1 MNTCLHFLLKGI
13 YMSARGNLVV
23 NDRAG
28 TPVAHTFS
36 PDGDDVNGV
45 HIYSEKTTVP
55 AGNPRYT
62 IGLRQTNGRY
72 RPSIKLQI
80 PVVQTQTISGVDSP
94 VVVRTAFAEVNFTF
108 DALSSE
114 QERADCVGQLA
125 NSLAAAQT
133 QINDLVVK
141 LSDIY

>member
-1 MNTCLHFLLKGI
+1 
-13 YMSARGNLVV
+13 MSARANLVV

-28 TPVAHTFS
+28 TPAAHTFS
-36 PDGDDVNGV
+36 PDGDDSNGV
-45 HIYSEKTTVP
+45 HIYSEKISVP

-62 IGLRQTNGRY
+62 IGLRNSSGKW
-72 RPSIKLQI
+72 RPSIKLAV
-80 PVVQTQTISGVDSP
+80 PVVQTETISGISNP

-108 DALSSE
+108 DALSSA
-114 QERADCVGQLA
+114 QERADAVGMLV

-133 QINDLVVK
+133 QINDLVVN